1 MPKRSRER
9 ELAGSTDMVPVEGTV
24 DVDVPVSTLWEAFT
38 RSDLWPRWNRCMLW
52 VRNRDLVRDR
62 RLLWAF
68 RPIRRWYPYVL
79 PAIVRIVEVKDKSR
93 VTWEVTALPGF
104 YARHTYHMKD
114 LGVGAPA
121 SAPGR
126 RRWAGASG

>member
-1 MPKRSRER
+1 MRSFVVSERSKER

-38 RSDLWPRWNRCMLW
+38 GVDLWPRWNRCMLW

-62 RLLWAF
+62 QLLWAF
-68 RPIRRWYPYVL
+68 QPIRRWYPYVL
-79 PAIVRIVEVKDKSR
+79 PAVAKMVEVKDKKR
-93 VTWEVTALPGF
+93 VTWEVTTLLGF

-114 LGVGAPA
+114 LGG
-121 SAPGR
+121 GR
-126 RRWAGASG
+126 